1 MVQFLSPDSGLVI
14 FAIHQLEGRQSN
26 AGTCHNRSGTPS
38 RASLA
43 VSLSPRTIELAS
55 RQARARGV
63 SLQAYLL
70 LVLEQAVKAPT
81 VTN

>member
-1 MVQFLSPDSGLVI
+1 MTEV
-14 FAIHQLEGRQSN
+14 A
-26 AGTCHNRSGTPS
+26 PS

-43 VSLSPRTIELAS
+43 VPLSPRTIELAS

-63 SLQAYLL
+63 SLEAYLL

-81 VTN
+81 VTL

>member
-1 MVQFLSPDSGLVI
+1 MTE
-14 FAIHQLEGRQSN
+14 A
-26 AGTCHNRSGTPS
+26 APS
-38 RASLA
+38 RAGLA

-63 SLQAYLL
+63 SLEAYLL

-81 VTN
+81 VTL